1 MEIQILFPNYFII
14 ILSKESVNTEKMHP
28 STFSD
33 PSWIPLIKQC
43 IYSIFIFKIYAAPRL
58 PFLHAASNS
67 FNFLLASLLRFF
79 GTSI

>member
-1 MEIQILFPNYFII
+1 MEIQILCPNSFII
-14 ILSKESVNTEKMHP
+14 ILSKESVNTEKNASFYLP
-28 STFSD
+28 D
-33 PSWIPLIKQC
+33 PSWILLIKQC

>member
-1 MEIQILFPNYFII
+1 MEIQILCPNSFII
-14 ILSKESVNTEKMHP
+14 ILSKESVNTEKNASFYLSGSKLDSSDKTMHL
-28 STFSD
+28 FY
-33 PSWIPLIKQC
+33 
-43 IYSIFIFKIYAAPRL
+43 IYIKIYAAPRL